1 MAISEFVM
9 IVAAPWFVLFFVGN
23 SKIKHMN
30 FILFVIPI
38 LVYLQAVVKALYND
52 PRPYMVDENIEPF
65 NENIEC
71 GHPSGHAWMG
81 YVFFATIFELF
92 VFKRKLYI
100 KQHYEDDED
109 SKNLPYNHTITVQ
122 VSNLRY
128 FIGMF
133 CLVVSY
139 ASLCY
144 SRMYLGVH
152 SLDQV
157 IAGFMYG
164 FISHFIYNT
173 VGEDLLYK
181 FFFFIM
187 EQKKH
192 KQSLK
197 MPFFIVLTF
206 HILTLGFSLLLYLY
220 FTT

>member
-1 MAISEFVM
+1 MRNYLYTRCRFGSSVQIEKSVD
-9 IVAAPWFVLFFVGN
+9 PNPN
-23 SKIKHMN
+23 SLS
-30 FILFVIPI
+30 ILHGSRAWLQYLPLDLTGVIT
-38 LVYLQAVVKALYND
+38 
-52 PRPYMVDENIEPF
+52 
-65 NENIEC
+65 
-71 GHPSGHAWMG
+71 
-81 YVFFATIFELF
+81 FFATIFELF